1 MITLG
6 LLGNFKLAHDN
17 KTIMLQL
24 MQIKLLVALFCLGGF
39 INRDRLVTLLWDRP
53 TPGSGE
59 TLRTHVS
66 RIRKRVTTAGGD
78 PDGLIVTAMRGND
91 RTSYGLAEG
100 VRCDADVFLS
110 RAREGADAYADGQY
124 RLASDL
130 LDGALGMWGRVT
142 RFDQLLAEVADCSFV
157 VQTRNRLWEAR
168 RDAMIDKAKADMALG
183 LNRRAAASLPGL
195 AAEFPD
201 DGEIT
206 KLLAMALYNSDKPV
220 QAAEVCKSAAAKAR
234 AMGLDDQPFLDLHQA
249 ILSGTLPLRGLIPA

>member
-6 LLGNFKLAHDN
+6 LLGNFRLTYDN
-17 KTIMLQL
+17 KPIMLQL
-24 MQIKLLVALFCLGGF
+24 MQIKLLVALCCLGGF
-39 INRDRLVTLLWDRP
+39 IDRDRLVTLLWDRP
-53 TPGSGE
+53 TAGSGE

-66 RIRKRVTTAGGD
+66 RIRKRVATAGGD
-78 PDGLIVTAMRGND
+78 PAGLIVTAMPGND

-100 VRCDADVFLS
+100 VRCDADVFLA

-142 RFDQLLAEVADCSFV
+142 RYDQLLAEVADCSFV

-168 RDAMIDKAKADMALG
+168 RDAMIDKAKAEMALG
-183 LNRRAAASLPGL
+183 LHRRAAAGL
-195 AAEFPD
+195 SGLVADFPD

-206 KLLAMALYNSDKPV
+206 KLLAKALYSSDKPV
-220 QAAEVCKSAAAKAR
+220 EAAEVCKSAAAKAR
-234 AMGLDDQPFLDLHQA
+234 AMGMDDQSFLDLHQA
-249 ILSGTLPLRGLIPA
+249 ILNGTLPPRRLIPA